1 MTAPRW
7 THEGERYGDPLSYEK
22 AASWLGSGPVEDWG
36 GGPGYAR
43 RYFPNGYKLVDG
55 TPGYGADVVTDLTGY
70 VSKCEGILMRHVLE
84 HNVDWR
90 FILENA
96 LASCKKLAL
105 VIFTPFTLRTHIIV
119 WNNNVDPP
127 VPDISFAREDLT
139 SVFPE
144 FTEESFPSDT
154 QYGMETIFYVQV
166 RA

>member
-1 MTAPRW
+1 MTAPLW
-7 THEGERYGDPLSYEK
+7 HHEGERYGDPLSYEK

-55 TPGYGADVVTDLTGY
+55 TAGYGADVVTDLTGY
-70 VSKCEGILMRHVLE
+70 VSKCDSILMRHVLE
-84 HNVDWR
+84 HNVDWKL
-90 FILENA
+90 ILENA
-96 LASCKKLAL
+96 LVSCKRLAL
-105 VIFTPFTLRTHIIV
+105 VIFTPFANTTYVLT
-119 WNNNVDPP
+119 WNDNVVPR
-127 VPDISFAREDLT
+127 VPDISFKRSDLT
-139 SVFPE
+139 SMFPE